1 MSPRVFQG
9 ACCGLA
15 LSGALGLACDQGAEE
30 PPKSRVQ
37 AVLVE
42 PGSTKVEP
50 AREPARSGSGAAA
63 GSSGGRAGSAAPAA
77 PRPVLC
83 DGQLETKASPFKPR
97 VVPTRVSLD
106 ETVELAKDP
115 LDHPEGRWTWIN
127 FWAAWCVPCK
137 QELPL
142 LFGWQ
147 KKLAGKVEFRFI
159 SLDDDERQ
167 LRDFLGREP
176 PSGLTR
182 SYWLPDGGVRQAW
195 LQALKL
201 DSEPELPLQLLID
214 PKGALRC
221 RVQGAVEAEDLAAL
235 ERIVRG

>member
-1 MSPRVFQG
+1 MSSRTLSFG
-9 ACCGLA
+9 FSSLA
-15 LSGALGLACDQGAEE
+15 FSAALGLGCDQSAEE

-37 AVLVE
+37 AVMVE

-50 AREPARSGSGAAA
+50 APEPSRNAAGSGSG
-63 GSSGGRAGSAAPAA
+63 RAAA

-97 VVPTRVSLD
+97 IVPTRVSLD
-106 ETVELAKDP
+106 ETAELAKDP
-115 LDHPEGRWTWIN
+115 LEHAEGRWTWIN

-182 SYWLPDGGVRQAW
+182 TYWLPDGGVRQAW